1 MTDEEEPISEDLA
14 DPDVA
19 DPMQGQV
26 FGEETDLQ
34 YRDLEEVDAPG
45 IDVEEAPEAD
55 EAAKKRTG
63 FLGWVGRIFLTLLV
77 ILLGLAG
84 LAALLYNF
92 GTMEAPSAEVQGQ
105 YDQLVATGQALPTIA
120 SPGFRIP
127 IPGCKCHAADPDIGN
142 KQPGR
147 TPDVSLVMAHR
158 YRTISQC
165 GQCHGGNEPKGVEGQ
180 PLEDAPAQ

>member
-1 MTDEEEPISEDLA
+1 MTDEQVPAEVGQ
-14 DPDVA
+14 DP
-19 DPMQGQV
+19 G
-26 FGEETDLQ
+26 
-34 YRDLEEVDAPG
+34 PG
-45 IDVEEAPEAD
+45 PEAS
-55 EAAKKRTG
+55 AKKPRTL
-63 FLGWVGRIFLTLLV
+63 LGLLGGIALTLLV
-77 ILLGLAG
+77 VVIGLGG

-92 GTMEAPSAEVQGQ
+92 GTMETPSAAVQGQ
-105 YDQLVATGQALPTIA
+105 YDQLVASGQAQQSAP

-127 IPGCKCHAADPDIGN
+127 IPGCTCHAADPDIGT

-165 GQCHGGNEPKGVEGQ
+165 GQCHPGSEPKGVEGQ